1 MESFPASLNVSNK
14 EQFTKM
20 LFEYHL
26 SQLRRDIM
34 CHMLH
39 SKENDFFDLDTFNRN
54 HVKNMKIMSEMTTII
69 TAELKELGWT
79 TYLGFGD
86 TGLYVYS
93 TTEKPDGVY

>member
-1 MESFPASLNVSNK
+1 MESFPASLNVGNK
-14 EQFTKM
+14 EQFTRM

-34 CHMLH
+34 YHMLH
-39 SKENDFFDLDTFNRN
+39 GKENDFFDLDRFNRT
-54 HVKNMKIMSEMTTII
+54 HVKNMKIMTEMTAIVAT
-69 TAELKELGWT
+69 ELKELGWT

-93 TTEKPDGVY
+93 STEKPDGVY